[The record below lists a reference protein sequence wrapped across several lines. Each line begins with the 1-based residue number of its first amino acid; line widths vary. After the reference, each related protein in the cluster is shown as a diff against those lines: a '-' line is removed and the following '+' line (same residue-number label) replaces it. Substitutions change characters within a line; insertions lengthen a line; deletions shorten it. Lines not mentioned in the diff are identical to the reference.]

1 MFPHLAGS
9 PFSAALEVATF
20 LQSGEANA
28 FAVTTNTGSMRLGP
42 LVGFRF
48 LQLNE
53 KLTFALERRTVP
65 PEPPAGLHVNP
76 EGGLTAD
83 TKTVA
88 TCPVPAGFTEFVTRV
103 AAHIP
108 IFGCGIATVLSVLWC
123 IVWVGIL
130 VIHVVAIIKGV
141 NGQRFRLPV
150 VSDFADKM

>member
-1 MFPHLAGS
+1 MS
-9 PFSAALEVATF
+9 
-20 LQSGEANA
+20 
-28 FAVTTNTGSMRLGP
+28 
-42 LVGFRF
+42 
-48 LQLNE
+48 
-53 KLTFALERRTVP
+53 TVP
-65 PEPPAGLHVNP
+65 PSTPPPGGTYTPPPPPPPPPAGGAAPGSDRTVMIVLSYLSILCLIPLLTKKDDP
-76 EGGLTAD
+76 EVQWHAKNGLAFVVFD
-83 TKTVA
+83 IVVWIVLA
-88 TCPVPAGFTEFVTRV
+88 IVTRV